1 MNTTLS
7 PTTPERRWLATAE
20 VVIVAAIWS
29 SSFVGVKVL
38 LEYTGPVTIA
48 GLRYT
53 LAFVMLLPLFIRRNT
68 RIALPSRSQ
77 WKRLGLMGLCQY
89 TLGNGALFWALKEVT
104 ATAGSLV
111 LCLVPIAVLGLETA
125 WLKEPPRRLQLLGI
139 LAAVGGGVLFFA
151 SDLEPPPAASLGA
164 LIIALL
170 SFAVLPVLA
179 RQAARDRQLPT
190 LPLTALP
197 LGLGGIPLVAL
208 ALIWEGVPSLPPVA
222 WSIVLGLALVN
233 TALAYMLYTHALVR
247 LKATEANVVLNLVP
261 VGTALLGWL
270 VLGERLHMLQ
280 LPAVAVVVLGV
291 TLVQRRSWRWTNT

>member
-1 MNTTLS
+1 MNTTLW

-20 VVIVAAIWS
+20 VMTVAAIWS

-53 LAFVMLLPLFIRRNT
+53 LAFVMLLPLFVRRGT
-68 RIALPSRSQ
+68 RIPLPSRAQ
-77 WKRLGLMGLCQY
+77 WRRLGLMGFCQY

-125 WLKEPPRRLQLLGI
+125 WLKEPPRRLQLLGL
-139 LAAVGGGVLFFA
+139 LAAVGGSVLFFA
-151 SDLEPPPAASLGA
+151 SDLEPPPATSLGA
-164 LIIALL
+164 LVIALL

-197 LGLGGIPLVAL
+197 LALGGIPLVVL
-208 ALIWEGVPSLPPVA
+208 ALIWEGVPSMPPVA
-222 WSIVLGLALVN
+222 WGIVLGLALVN

-270 VLGERLHMLQ
+270 VLGEKLHMLQ
-280 LPAVAVVVLGV
+280 FPAVAVVVLGV
-291 TLVQRRSWRWTNT
+291 TLVQRRSRRWTNA